1 MVKLPAVNGR
11 SAGSNPAGSAIKY
24 TKVTLWHHHLGLI
37 RRLKVQQQVSTS
49 KMSEMSDKITLFS

>member
-1 MVKLPAVNGR
+1 
-11 SAGSNPAGSAIKY
+11 
-24 TKVTLWHHHLGLI
+24 VTLWHHHLGLI